1 MRTSLDE
8 LAKRRDKM
16 YRKTLKVVDDVLK
29 IIEDVFSFELKEEP
43 DEISGELNR
52 YLPDYAIRMNTCE
65 DPGEPFTI
73 HVCIETNIYD
83 SDETLFR
90 LIDDAFN
97 FTAEFDSGDDK
108 WEITENRLYHSQDS
122 ENDYTKILKC
132 QQKLEDLFKRLNTPV
147 VNFVLNPVHIARYEP
162 DLSSNNALDIMADII
177 NNAESYYR
185 NEYNSDVISL
195 HVIGNT
201 DVIDAIFGP
210 HMEWNALH
218 GKQTF
223 FVVKGYS
230 VSTSIVSLTDS
241 FPSDRLIVS
250 VTPKE
255 KAPHMQIYLHLKK
268 EEEHCEK

>member
-8 LAKRRDKM
+8 LAKRRDEM
-16 YRKTLKVVDDVLK
+16 YRKTLKVVEDVFK
-29 IIEDVFSFELKEEP
+29 IIEDAFSFELNEEP
-43 DEISGELNR
+43 DEIFEELNR
-52 YLPDYAIRMNTCE
+52 YLPDYAITVNVCE

-73 HVCIETNIYD
+73 YVYIETNVYE
-83 SDETLFR
+83 SDDDLSR
-90 LIDDAFN
+90 PIDDRFAF
-97 FTAEFDSGDDK
+97 TVEFDSGNDK
-108 WEITENRLYHSQDS
+108 WEITENDFEHSQDS
-122 ENDYTKILKC
+122 ENDHTKILKC
-132 QQKLEDLFKRLNTPV
+132 QQKLEDLFKRLNTPDI
-147 VNFVLNPVHIARYEP
+147 NFVLNPVHIARYEP
-162 DLSSNNALDIMADII
+162 DLNSDNALDIMADII

-185 NEYNSDVISL
+185 DGYNSDVVGF
-195 HVIGNT
+195 HVAGNT

-230 VSTSIVSLTDS
+230 VSTSIVSLTNS

-268 EEEHCEK
+268 EDNNED